1 MKPNITPLDGWI
13 ASKIGYPD
21 QPLSRARL
29 QAYQLGKLRETLA
42 WARTRSRFYQQHLS
56 RAPRDLDRLADLA
69 HFPFTTAQDVRDHPM
84 QFLCVSQDEIQRVV
98 TLDTSGT
105 TGTPKRLYFTREDQ
119 ELTLDFFRAG
129 MSTFTSPG
137 DRVLILLPVE
147 RPGSVGDLLATALVR
162 LGAQPIKHGSVREVA
177 TALAILQ
184 QEHVDGLVGIPTQ
197 VLALAYHSQG
207 QRLKSVLLS
216 TDHVP
221 QSLAAAVERV
231 WGCRV
236 YDHYGMTEMGLGGGV
251 ECQAHAGYHL
261 READLYVEIIDPASG
276 QPVAEGETGEVV
288 FSTLTRRGMPL
299 IRYRTGDLSRFIPG
313 ACPCGTCLPRLA
325 RITQRIGGV
334 VAIGDEW
341 QVTLAELDEALFSV
355 AGVVDFMASVHREG
369 GRDYLRLEAM
379 VMEGC
384 TVGAIATAMESIPAL
399 RAARQAG
406 QLDVVVDVQDAP
418 STLLR
423 PAKRTIEQSLVS

>member
-1 MKPNITPLDGWI
+1 MKPNITPLDGWT
-13 ASKIGYPD
+13 AAKIGCPD
-21 QPLSRARL
+21 QPLSHARL

-42 WARTRSRFYQQHLS
+42 WARTRSHFYQQHLAG
-56 RAPRDLDRLADLA
+56 APRDLDHLADLA
-69 HFPFTTAQDVRDHPM
+69 HFPFTTAQDVRERSL

-105 TGTPKRLYFTREDQ
+105 TGTPKRQYFTREDQ

-147 RPGSVGDLLATALVR
+147 RPGSVGDLLATALTR
-162 LGAQPIKHGSVREVA
+162 LGAQPIKHGPVHEVA

-184 QEHVDGLVGIPTQ
+184 QERVDVLVGIPTQ
-197 VLALAYHSQG
+197 VLALAHYSNG
-207 QRLKSVLLS
+207 LRLKSVLLT
-216 TDHVP
+216 TDHGP
-221 QSLAAAVERV
+221 QSLAAAVERA

-236 YDHYGMTEMGLGGGV
+236 YQHYGMTEMGLGGGV
-251 ECQAHAGYHL
+251 ECQARAGYHV
-261 READLYVEIIDPASG
+261 READLYVEIIDSASG

-325 RITQRIGGV
+325 YITQRIGGA
-334 VAIGDEW
+334 VAIGGQW
-341 QVTLAELDEALFSV
+341 HLTLAELDEALFAV
-355 AGVVDFMASVHREG
+355 AGVVDFTASILHEA
-369 GRDYLRLEAM
+369 GRDSLRVEVM
-379 VMEGC
+379 VMEGG
-384 TVGAIATAMESIPAL
+384 TVGAIAAALESISAL
-399 RAARQAG
+399 HAARGAG
-406 QLDVVVDVQDAP
+406 QLSIAVDIRDAP
-418 STLLR
+418 STLPR
-423 PAKRTIEQSLVS
+423 PAKRTIGHSLI

>member
-13 ASKIGYPD
+13 AAKIGYPD
-21 QPLSRARL
+21 QPLSHACL

-42 WARTRSRFYQQHLS
+42 WARSRSRFYQQHLTN
-56 RAPRDLDRLADLA
+56 APHGLDHLADLA
-69 HFPFTTAQDVRDHPM
+69 QFPFTTAQDVRERSL

-147 RPGSVGDLLATALVR
+147 RPGSVGDLLATALTR
-162 LGAQPIKHGSVREVA
+162 LGAQPIKHGPVHEVA
-177 TALAILQ
+177 TALDVLQ
-184 QEHVDGLVGIPTQ
+184 QERVDVLVGIPTQ

-207 QRLKSVLLS
+207 LQLKSVLLT

-221 QSLAAAVERV
+221 QSLAGAVERA

-251 ECQAHAGYHL
+251 ECQARAGYHV
-261 READLYVEIIDPASG
+261 READLYVEVIDPASG

-313 ACPCGTCLPRLA
+313 ACPCGTCLPRLE
-325 RITQRIGGV
+325 RITQRIGSA
-334 VAIGDEW
+334 VAIGDQW
-341 QVTLAELDEALFSV
+341 QVTLADLDEALFSV
-355 AGVVDFMASVHREG
+355 AGVVDFRASISREA
-369 GRDYLRLEAM
+369 GRDSLRVEAM
-379 VMEGC
+379 VMEEC
-384 TVGAIATAMESIPAL
+384 AVGAITAALESIPAL
-399 RAARQAG
+399 RTARQAG
-406 QLDVVVDVQDAP
+406 KLSVVVDVRDAP
-418 STLLR
+418 STLPR
-423 PAKRTIEQSLVS
+423 PAKRTIGQSLI

>member
-13 ASKIGYPD
+13 AAKIGDPNLT
-21 QPLSRARL
+21 LSRACL

-42 WARTRSRFYQQHLS
+42 WARSRSRFYQQHLAN
-56 RAPRDLDRLADLA
+56 APHDLDHLADLTQ
-69 HFPFTTAQDVRDHPM
+69 FPFTTAQDVRERSL

-137 DRVLILLPVE
+137 ERVLILLPVE
-147 RPGSVGDLLATALVR
+147 RPGSVGDLLATALTR
-162 LGAQPIKHGSVREVA
+162 LGAQPIKHGPVREVA
-177 TALAILQ
+177 TALDVLQ
-184 QEHVDGLVGIPTQ
+184 QERVDVLVGIPTQ

-207 QRLKSVLLS
+207 QKLKSVLLT
-216 TDHVP
+216 TDYVP
-221 QSLAAAVERV
+221 QSLAEAVERA

-236 YDHYGMTEMGLGGGV
+236 YHHYGMTEMGLGGGV
-251 ECQAHAGYHL
+251 ECQARAGYHL
-261 READLYVEIIDPASG
+261 READLYFEIIDPASG
-276 QPVAEGETGEVV
+276 QPVPEGETGEVV

-299 IRYRTGDLSRFIPG
+299 IRYRTGDLSRFIPS

-325 RITQRIGGV
+325 HITQRIGGA

-355 AGVVDFMASVHREG
+355 AGVVDFMASLSREA
-369 GRDYLRLEAM
+369 GRDSLRVEAL

-384 TVGAIATAMESIPAL
+384 TVGAIAAALESIPAL

-406 QLDVVVDVQDAP
+406 QLDVAVDMQDAP
-418 STLLR
+418 STLPR
-423 PAKRTIEQSLVS
+423 PAKRTIGQSLI